1 MTGPQRLA
9 LQLLAD
15 ADGMVD
21 THQMRLKMTLATGKQ
36 WSYDRTHS
44 LLRRLDDAGWVVRR
58 KPRDGSV
65 SSWTISNLGHR
76 ILEAT
81 LT

>member
-15 ADGMVD
+15 SDGMID
-21 THQMRLKMTLATGKQ
+21 THQMRLKMTLATGKE
-36 WSYDRTHS
+36 WRYDRTHS
-44 LLRRLDDAGWVVRR
+44 LLRRLDDYGWVLRR

-65 SSWTISNLGHR
+65 SSWTISNQGQSM
-76 ILEAT
+76 LEAT
-81 LT
+81 LR